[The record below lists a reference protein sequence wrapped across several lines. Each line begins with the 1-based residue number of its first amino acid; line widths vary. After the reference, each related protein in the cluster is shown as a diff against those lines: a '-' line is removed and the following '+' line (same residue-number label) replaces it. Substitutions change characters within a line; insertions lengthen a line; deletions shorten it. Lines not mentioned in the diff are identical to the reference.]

1 LTDSPDTGKSKN
13 SHYHSELIFLTNARP
28 SRAVRRDSMYEQG
41 MEVSWDDAAKRITII
56 FRGEVVVLP
65 KQFPDRKTGINA
77 AEAYCRRHGWRPEH

>member
-1 LTDSPDTGKSKN
+1 
-13 SHYHSELIFLTNARP
+13 
-28 SRAVRRDSMYEQG
+28 MYEQG